1 MIHVKITVT
10 WLLIKHVII
19 IYNLYQEITFGTKKK
34 WSFMTG
40 DLLKEV
46 KCENFYDGTGKR

>member
-10 WLLIKHVII
+10 WLLIKHVNI

-46 KCENFYDGTGKR
+46 QCENFYDGAGKR

>member
-10 WLLIKHVII
+10 WLLIKHVNI

-46 KCENFYDGTGKR
+46 QCENFYDGTGKR